1 MMTQT
6 VNEVKGMDIN
16 RMIETIK
23 AHPDFHK
30 AGMIASHLGMVRSF
44 SSDGKAVSGVDV
56 VFDDEKIN
64 QIMGDIKS
72 RPGIV
77 DILIETN
84 SGYLGVGDDIL
95 AVVIAGDIRDHVF
108 PALIDAVNRIKSEA
122 ATKEENL
129 TR

>member
-1 MMTQT
+1 
-6 VNEVKGMDIN
+6 MDIN